1 MLLLPIL
8 SKANEARE
16 IEFLIMKIDRQLL
29 DKIAH
34 LSRLEFDEKDAE
46 KMMKDM
52 TAIVDWVEK
61 LKEVDTDNIE
71 PLTTMSHE
79 VNVLREDEVKEHLS
93 HERALKNAPK
103 KDDDYF
109 RVPKVLE

>member
-1 MLLLPIL
+1 
-8 SKANEARE
+8 
-16 IEFLIMKIDRQLL
+16 MKIDREQL

-52 TAIVDWVEK
+52 TAIVEWVEK
-61 LKEVDTDNIE
+61 LNEVNTDGVE
-71 PLTTMSHE
+71 PLTTMTYE
-79 VNVLREDEVKEHLS
+79 INVFREDEVREHLD
-93 HERALKNAPK
+93 HDRALVNAPK
-103 KDDDYF
+103 KDDNYF

>member
-1 MLLLPIL
+1 M
-8 SKANEARE
+8 N
-16 IEFLIMKIDRQLL
+16 IDRALL

-34 LSRLEFDEKDAE
+34 LARLEFDEKDAE

-52 TAIVDWVEK
+52 TAIVDWVER
-61 LKEVDTDNIE
+61 LKEVNTDGVE

-79 VNVLREDEVKEHLS
+79 INALREDEVKEHLS
-93 HERALKNAPK
+93 HERALFNAPK
-103 KDDDYF
+103 KDADYF

>member
-1 MLLLPIL
+1 
-8 SKANEARE
+8 
-16 IEFLIMKIDRQLL
+16 MKITRELL

-34 LSRLEFDEKDAE
+34 LARLEFDEKDAG

-52 TAIVDWVEK
+52 TEIVDWVEK
-61 LKEVDTDNIE
+61 LKEVDTEGVE

-79 VNVLREDEVKEHLS
+79 VNALRDDEVKAHLDRES
-93 HERALKNAPK
+93 ALKNAPK
-103 KDDDYF
+103 KDSEYF